1 MKPPT
6 VNTRALELSLLRDGA
21 PSHVR
26 HAILTLAEHVA
37 AGLPLTEHSRSALG
51 CILAVR
57 PSPEPVHTYSSV
69 RPPEVF

>member
-1 MKPPT
+1 MPPT
-6 VNTRALELSLLRDGA
+6 VNTRELELALIREGVQ
-21 PSHVR
+21 SHVR
-26 HAILTLAEHVA
+26 NAILTLAEHVA

-57 PSPEPVHTYSSV
+57 PIPEPVHTYSNV